1 MQITLNTDNGIE
13 ITSVNEYMKEI
24 SKLNEQKNDINAQLF
39 FRGQAVEYWDVRPSI
54 FRNNMLSVEHF
65 YGGFRM
71 NL

>member
-39 FRGQAVEYWDVRPSI
+39 FRGQAVEY
-54 FRNNMLSVEHF
+54 
-65 YGGFRM
+65 
-71 NL
+71 